1 MLYWPHIRG
10 KHQRRCHHTRA
21 QLVPCVRIRT
31 ALMHQDAA
39 MKTAALKCFL
49 KRYCRQGVRNG
60 IHGAVLAMETHLS
73 LYEITIAFTCACGVR
88 HSRSQLLAPSTATQH
103 PQPSIITPNH
113 NHHQPSLT
121 ATHHHLPLTVPRV
134 PYPTNRWSSS

>member
-73 LYEITIAFTCACGVR
+73 LYEIMSVHDLCMLGAPQSQPIISAINS
-88 HSRSQLLAPSTATQH
+88 HSL
-103 PQPSIITPNH
+103 PQPSLITPNH
-113 NHHQPSLT
+113 NRHQPSLT